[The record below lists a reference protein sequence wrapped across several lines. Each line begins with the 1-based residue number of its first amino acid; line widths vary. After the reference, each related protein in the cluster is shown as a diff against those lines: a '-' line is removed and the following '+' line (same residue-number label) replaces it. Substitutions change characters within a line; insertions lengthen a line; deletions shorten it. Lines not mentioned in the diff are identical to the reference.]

1 MAANLLSWVS
11 CIAVPILVGLVGC
24 SRSQDD
30 SSAHAPDS
38 AVTPAIN
45 HVDLFRQ
52 YDPAS
57 LVEVTKFSGL
67 PEGLRTMIRVGNVT
81 EDHVL
86 SDDDPGGGRIFVAG
100 GASTTSALVGYQ
112 VGDYL
117 PVIRGTAYVY
127 SGGEWKVAKVWQKDV
142 GYPRTFGDLLFITKY
157 LSKHSSDDRNDGTP

>member
-11 CIAVPILVGLVGC
+11 CIAVPILVGLVGLVGC

-57 LVEVTKFSGL
+57 LVEVTNFSGL
-67 PEGLRTMIRVGNVT
+67 PEELRTMIRVGNAT

-86 SDDDPGGGRIFVAG
+86 SDDDPGGGRIFVVG
-100 GASTTSALVGYQ
+100 GASTTSALAG
-112 VGDYL
+112 
-117 PVIRGTAYVY
+117 I
-127 SGGEWKVAKVWQKDV
+127 K
-142 GYPRTFGDLLFITKY
+142 
-157 LSKHSSDDRNDGTP
+157 

>member
-11 CIAVPILVGLVGC
+11 CIAVPILVGLVGLVGC

-30 SSAHAPDS
+30 SSAHAPAS

-86 SDDDPGGGRIFVAG
+86 SDDDPGGGPHICSGRREHDERSCWLSSRRLSAGNSRDRVCIFRRRME
-100 GASTTSALVGYQ
+100 ASKGM
-112 VGDYL
+112 
-117 PVIRGTAYVY
+117 
-127 SGGEWKVAKVWQKDV
+127 AKRRWIPADVWRPSIHHEISV
-142 GYPRTFGDLLFITKY
+142 ETFIG
-157 LSKHSSDDRNDGTP
+157 